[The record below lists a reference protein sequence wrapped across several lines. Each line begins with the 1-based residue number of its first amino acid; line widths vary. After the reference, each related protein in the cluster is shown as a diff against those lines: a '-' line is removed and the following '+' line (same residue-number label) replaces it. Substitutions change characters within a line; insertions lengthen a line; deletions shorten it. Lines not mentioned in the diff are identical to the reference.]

1 MERRNWVT
9 MIFALALCF
18 GLQSLAIAQQS
29 QETPESVAKAYM
41 EASRQADWIKAA
53 SYMHPDALKQLR
65 DLFAPLVAAT
75 KSEKEKLEMEGVLG
89 VKDKAEFDKLSDAEV
104 FGKLL
109 GFMSS
114 VTPELKNVLN
124 SSMFDILGNIQESA
138 DLTHILYR
146 MTIKVDLPGLKE
158 PISMTKLEVIS
169 MRRFETSWRAELSG
183 DLQGMAKAMAAGL
196 AAREAEEEPAPPPP
210 PAPKKQPVKKKPV
223 RKP

>member
-1 MERRNWVT
+1 MKKRSWAT

-18 GLQSLAIAQQS
+18 GLQGLAMAQQS
-29 QETPESVAKAYM
+29 QETPESIAKAYM

-65 DLFAPLVAAT
+65 DLFAPLVAAA
-75 KSEKEKLEMEGVLG
+75 KSEKDKLEMEAVLG

-104 FGKLL
+104 FGKVL
-109 GFMSS
+109 GLMAS

-124 SSMFDILGNIQESA
+124 SSTFDVIGNIQESA

-146 MTIKVDLPGLKE
+146 MTIKLDLPGLKE
-158 PISMTKLEVIS
+158 PLSMTKLEAIS

-183 DLQGMAKAMAAGL
+183 DLQGVAKAMAAGL
-196 AAREAEEEPAPPPP
+196 AAREAEEAPAPPPP